1 MKKGAIVLTLC
12 TIICYFNNRFS
23 THRRRVLIGV
33 MMNMLTDRQL
43 LILQVIVDDFI
54 HFAQPVGSRSL
65 AKKPEISFSSATI
78 RNEMA
83 DLEELGFIEKTHTSS
98 GRIPS
103 EKGYRY
109 YVDHL
114 ISPQKLDH
122 RDIHKI
128 KSIFA
133 ERIFEMEKIVQRSA
147 KILSELTNYTAI
159 VLGPEVR
166 ENRLRKIQIIP
177 LNDQT
182 AIAIIVTDTGHVENK
197 MFQLPESIDASEIEK
212 LVNILNERL
221 AGVHLDQLNNKL
233 FKEIAVLLRQH
244 IQHYD
249 LMLNS
254 IADSLKPT
262 HFEKIFFGGKT
273 NMLSQPEF
281 HDIDKVRDLL
291 KLIEQEDDF
300 YDILRKNPSGIHV
313 KIGRENNN
321 AAMDDCSIVTASYTI
336 GNEQLGSIAILG
348 PTRMEYSRVISLM
361 QFLANDLST
370 VLTKLY
376 QTK

>member
-1 MKKGAIVLTLC
+1 
-12 TIICYFNNRFS
+12 
-23 THRRRVLIGV
+23 
-33 MMNMLTDRQL
+33 MLTDRQL

-54 HFAQPVGSRSL
+54 QNAQPVGSRSL
-65 AKKPEISFSSATI
+65 AKKDEITYSSATI

-114 ISPQKLDH
+114 LSPQKLEH
-122 RDIHKI
+122 KDIHKI

-133 ERIFEMEKIVQRSA
+133 ERIYEMELIVKNSA

-159 VLGPEVR
+159 VLGPMAR
-166 ENRLRKIQIIP
+166 DNKLKKIQIVP
-177 LNDQT
+177 LNKET

-197 MFQLPESIDASEIEK
+197 MFHLPESLDASDIEK
-212 LVNILNERL
+212 LVNILNDRL
-221 AGVHLDQLNNKL
+221 TGVSLDRLNDNI
-233 FKEIAVLLRQH
+233 FKEVAVLLRQH
-244 IQHYD
+244 IHHYD
-249 LMLNS
+249 AIMYNL
-254 IADSLKPT
+254 ADSLKLT
-262 HFEKIFFGGKT
+262 HNEKLFFGGKT

-281 HDIDKVRDLL
+281 NDIDKVRNLL

-300 YDILRKNPSGIHV
+300 YDILRKNPTGIHIR
-313 KIGRENNN
+313 IGRENNN
-321 AAMDDCSIVTASYTI
+321 TAMEDCSLITATYSV
-336 GNEQLGSIAILG
+336 GREQLGSIAILG
-348 PTRMEYSRVISLM
+348 PTRMKYSRVVSLM
-361 QFLANDLST
+361 QVLAKDLST
-370 VLTKLY
+370 VLTELY

>member
-1 MKKGAIVLTLC
+1 
-12 TIICYFNNRFS
+12 
-23 THRRRVLIGV
+23 
-33 MMNMLTDRQL
+33 MLTDRQL

-54 HFAQPVGSRSL
+54 QNAQPVGSRSL
-65 AKKPEISFSSATI
+65 AKKDGISFSSATI

-114 ISPQKLDH
+114 LAPQKLEH
-122 RDIHKI
+122 QDIHKI

-133 ERIFEMEKIVQRSA
+133 ERIYEMELIVKNSA

-159 VLGPEVR
+159 VLGPTIKEHK
-166 ENRLRKIQIIP
+166 LKKIQIVP
-177 LNDQT
+177 LNKET

-197 MFQLPESIDASEIEK
+197 MFHLPESLDSSDIEK
-212 LVNILNERL
+212 LINILNDRL
-221 AGVHLDQLNNKL
+221 AGVSLDHLNDKM
-233 FKEIAVLLRQH
+233 FTEVAVLLRQH
-244 IQHYD
+244 IHHYD
-249 LMLNS
+249 S
-254 IADSLKPT
+254 ILYNLADSLKLSNN
-262 HFEKIFFGGKT
+262 EKLFFGGKT

-281 HDIDKVRDLL
+281 HDIDKVRNLL
-291 KLIEQEDDF
+291 KLIEREDDF
-300 YDILRKNPSGIHV
+300 YDLLRKNPTGLHIR
-313 KIGRENNN
+313 IGRENNN
-321 AAMDDCSIVTASYTI
+321 TAMEDCSFVTATYAV
-336 GNEQLGSIAILG
+336 GVEQLGSIAILG

-361 QFLANDLST
+361 QVLAKDLST
-370 VLTKLY
+370 VLTELY